1 MIYQELVGMLRFDA
15 VGCERAVRKVFKIV
29 GDDNIAAAH
38 DGCGQDVTVV
48 GIGQRERGN
57 ERLIA
62 RDKTVAHA
70 RVHEGARALEI
81 GPLEL
86 RPVSQQ
92 RPYPFFMNIGRP
104 FRAEEI
110 GDGKL
115 QQDIPNGGGI
125 ENARVKEGRVLTH

>member
-38 DGCGQDVTVV
+38 DGGGQDVTVV

-62 RDKTVAHA
+62 
-70 RVHEGARALEI
+70 
-81 GPLEL
+81 
-86 RPVSQQ
+86 
-92 RPYPFFMNIGRP
+92 
-104 FRAEEI
+104 
-110 GDGKL
+110 
-115 QQDIPNGGGI
+115 
-125 ENARVKEGRVLTH
+125 